1 MNLFSVARRPPTPLL
16 CLALALALASC
27 HGGGGGGK
35 DDLAGGDGTDLAVSG
50 GGGDLAGGPDF
61 AQPVV
66 TCSNGVID
74 PGEIC
79 DDGNTTAGDG
89 CSAAC
94 QTEIGWNCPVV
105 GMACMRTSY
114 CGDGFVTAPETCD
127 DGNSTPGDGCSG
139 TCQAEPNYDC
149 MGQPSTCTSTV
160 IMGCGNGRIDGL
172 ETCDTGPQN
181 GAAGSG
187 CDAGCQ
193 IAMGYD
199 CTGQPSTCVLSTAL
213 AYCGDGVV
221 QSGEQCDDGNST
233 PGDGCSGTCQTEPN
247 YVCSGSPSSCVSS
260 IFVGCGN
267 GRIDSGETCDEG
279 STDTSTNTACTKP
292 SGTCVSNN
300 VSGSG
305 CKACQTEPG
314 YGCTGQ
320 PSTCSVMTTPAFCG
334 DGMVTTGE
342 SCDDGNSTPGDG
354 CSGTCKVEPNS
365 TCSGQPSVCSA
376 TNVCGNGT
384 VDAGENCDDKNKTA
398 GDGCS
403 ATCTIES
410 GFTCS
415 GTPSVCVKNAATCGN
430 GKIDTGEQCDDGN
443 KTSNDGCS
451 SACQTEPGFVCPT
464 PGSPCGPAPK
474 CGDGTVNFALGES
487 CDDNNTTA
495 GDGCSSTCQIE
506 AGYNCTGTSPS
517 VCTKS
522 AVCGNGKIEYGEQC
536 DDKNLTSKDGCSA
549 TCQLEMGFTCT
560 YPGSPCTAAKCGD
573 GVVAGNEQCDT
584 SMSVGSGTSGCTATC
599 RFQQGYACVLDVN
612 GMTSVCHATTC
623 GDGTSEGFEQ
633 CDDGNLV
640 PYDGCSPTCTK
651 DATCSNGVCTA
662 YCGDGIISPGEGC
675 DDGNRQSGDGCS
687 GPASDGTGGCQIESG
702 YTCQTQAQP
711 PASSLTIPILYR
723 DMIHVKNAPAGSTPN
738 PDFDNP
744 AVPISTVT
752 GLVAT
757 TLTGAKPIASGSS
770 NSLVADTTISPNET
784 RAQVFC
790 WWYSDAN
797 CKSDGTIDATLKT
810 TNPYAQK
817 VYMTGAWNSTTM
829 KYGGSPTTLTL
840 TTTDSPA
847 TASSVYTFAS
857 PPNVKTTKTGSTAAC
872 TTAGLCA
879 SGYTYIADGTCGC
892 TGSGSATSCTGNC
905 ANYSSTGFFPV
916 DNLGWNDT
924 ALHPGPTQVDTADD
938 AMSHNFSFT
947 SELHYVFT
955 YDSSKTAKLTF
966 TGDDDVWFFINGHL
980 VVDLGGI
987 HGPSPKTYTLSSAST
1002 DTAGNTLGMTNG
1014 GWYSLDVFQAERHTT
1029 GSDYTISL
1037 AGFVHNLSVCS
1048 PICGDGKVQTGEACD
1063 LGASNAGTAATVAYG
1078 GCSADCKTAGGYCG
1092 DSAVSAANEQCDNG
1106 TNLGVYGQGGC
1117 TPTCQS
1123 TPCCGDGTK
1132 QLQYNEACDDGVNNG
1147 TTGDVCTTSCT
1158 LAQSCGNGKIES
1170 PETCDDGANNGK
1182 PGDPCSSTCVVLCGN
1197 GVVDPGEGCDKGT
1210 GNNNGGYNG
1219 CNPDCTLSLRCG
1231 DGIKTSPNEACD
1243 FGSVNNT
1250 GAYGGCNANCTLAP
1264 YCGDGAKNGTEQCDQ
1279 GSANSGTAYGTGLCT
1294 TTCQTAPYCG
1304 DGVVE
1309 SSHGEQC
1316 DGTTGCDSTCKATAY
1331 CGDGIKNGTE
1341 QCDFGSSN
1349 NTGAYGGC
1357 NADCTLGAYCG
1368 DSKTNGSEVCDQ
1380 GSSNSP
1386 TAYGA
1391 NLCTT
1396 TCQPAP
1402 YCGDG
1407 IIESSHGEQC
1417 DNGAT
1422 NGTAGDKCTSSCKNL
1437 AFCGDGIKNGTE
1449 QCDFGTNNNTGAYG
1463 GCNTDCTLAPYCGD
1477 GAKNGAEQCDQGA
1490 ANSQN
1495 AYGPN
1500 KCTTTCQTAPY
1511 CGDGIVESSFG
1522 EQCDGGNGC
1531 SVMCTQVVL

>member
-1 MNLFSVARRPPTPLL
+1 MPLSFASRATLTRFFSIAF
-16 CLALALALASC
+16 ALAIAGC
-27 HGGGGGGK
+27 HHSGGGAGG
-35 DDLAGGDGTDLAVSG
+35 DDLATGDGTDLAVIG
-50 GGGDLAGGPDF
+50 GNDLAGNPDLVP
-61 AQPVV
+61 AI
-66 TCSNGVID
+66 TCGNGVID

-79 DDGNTTAGDG
+79 DDGNTTTGDG
-89 CSAAC
+89 CSAKC

-105 GMACMRTSY
+105 GMACMRSSY

-160 IMGCGNGRIDGL
+160 IMGCGNGRIDGT

-193 IAMGYD
+193 IVMGYD
-199 CTGQPSTCVLSTAL
+199 CTGQPSTCVFSTAL
-213 AYCGDGVV
+213 AYCGDGIV
-221 QSGEQCDDGNST
+221 QSNEQCDDKNST

-267 GRIDSGETCDEG
+267 GRIDPGETCDEG
-279 STDTSTNTACTKP
+279 STDTSTSTACAKP
-292 SGTCVSNN
+292 GGTCVSNN
-300 VSGSG
+300 VAGSG

-320 PSTCSVMTTPAFCG
+320 PSTCVVMTTPPFCG

-365 TCSGQPSVCSA
+365 TCSGQPSVCVP

-384 VDAGENCDDKNKTA
+384 VDAGENCDDGNKTA

-403 ATCTIES
+403 STCTIES
-410 GFTCS
+410 GYTCS

-451 SACQTEPGFVCPT
+451 SACQIEAGFVCTT
-464 PGSPCGPAPK
+464 PGAPCGPAPK

-487 CDDNNTTA
+487 CDDNNTTSS
-495 GDGCSSTCQIE
+495 DGCSSACQIE
-506 AGYNCTGTSPS
+506 PGYNCTGTSPS
-517 VCTKS
+517 VCNKT

-536 DDKNLTSKDGCSA
+536 DDANTTAKDGCSA
-549 TCQLEMGFTCT
+549 TCQLETGWTCT

-573 GVVAGNEQCDT
+573 GVLAGNEQCDT
-584 SMSVGSGTSGCTATC
+584 GMSVGSGTSGCTATC

-612 GMTSVCHATTC
+612 GMTSVCHVSTC
-623 GDGTSEGFEQ
+623 GDGTQEGFEQ

-651 DATCSNGVCTA
+651 DATCSNGTCTA

-687 GPASDGTGGCQIESG
+687 SLCAVESG
-702 YTCQTQAQP
+702 FTCATQAQP

-723 DMIHVKNAPAGSTPN
+723 DMLYRGTTSPGPGH
-738 PDFDNP
+738 PDFEAFSGAGP
-744 AVPISTVT
+744 QT
-752 GLVAT
+752 GLVKSALGVDGEPVWNSNVAANT
-757 TLTGAKPIASGSS
+757 GNTELTGAV
-770 NSLVADTTISPNET
+770 N
-784 RAQVFC
+784 FC
-790 WWYSDAN
+790 WWYHETGCNGA
-797 CKSDGTIDATLKT
+797 GT
-810 TNPYAQK
+810 TNPYEKK
-817 VYMTGAWNSTTM
+817 VWMTGPWSGTAFT
-829 KYGGSPTTLTL
+829 GSPTTLTL
-840 TTTDSPA
+840 ATTDSPA
-847 TASSVYTFAS
+847 TSNSVYKYSAPTTNITITV
-857 PPNVKTTKTGSTAAC
+857 PKTRIGSGSTAA
-872 TTAGLCA
+872 T
-879 SGYTYIADGTCGC
+879 C
-892 TGSGSATSCTGNC
+892 TGGSRTVAACNAGDTDNGCSCDNTSTTNTCTRNC
-905 ANYSSTGFFPV
+905 LHTVNDTGFYPI
-916 DNLGWNDT
+916 DGLGWNDNT
-924 ALHPGPTQVDTADD
+924 LFPSGAQRSNDQYGV
-938 AMSHNFSFT
+938 MHNFSFT

-955 YDSSKTAKLTF
+955 YDATKSAQFTF

-980 VVDLGGI
+980 VVDLGGL
-987 HGPSPKTYTLSSAST
+987 HPAASATYTLSSAST
-1002 DTAGNTLGMTNG
+1002 DTAGNPLGMNNG

-1029 GSDYTISL
+1029 ASNYALSL
-1037 AGFVHNLSVCS
+1037 AGFVHTLSVCS

-1063 LGASNAGTAATVAYG
+1063 LGAAKNAGTAATVGYG

-1092 DSAVSAANEQCDNG
+1092 DKAVSAANEQCDNG
-1106 TNLGVYGQGGC
+1106 TNLGVYGQGNC
-1117 TPTCQS
+1117 TPTCQN
-1123 TPCCGDGTK
+1123 TPYCGDATK
-1132 QLQYNEACDDGVNNG
+1132 QLQYNEACDDGINNG
-1147 TTGDVCTTSCT
+1147 TAGDVCTTSCT

-1182 PGDPCSSTCVVLCGN
+1182 SGDPCSATCVVLCGN
-1197 GVVDPGEGCDKGT
+1197 GIVDPGEGCDQGT

-1231 DGIKTSPNEACD
+1231 DGIKTTPNELCD

-1250 GAYGGCNANCTLAP
+1250 GAYGGCNTNCTLAP
-1264 YCGDGAKNGTEQCDQ
+1264 YCGDSAKNGSEQCDQ
-1279 GSANSGTAYGTGLCT
+1279 GASNSATAYGTGLCT

-1316 DGTTGCDSTCKATAY
+1316 DGTTGCDSMCKTTAY
-1331 CGDGIKNGTE
+1331 
-1341 QCDFGSSN
+1341 
-1349 NTGAYGGC
+1349 
-1357 NADCTLGAYCG
+1357 
-1368 DSKTNGSEVCDQ
+1368 
-1380 GSSNSP
+1380 
-1386 TAYGA
+1386 
-1391 NLCTT
+1391 
-1396 TCQPAP
+1396 
-1402 YCGDG
+1402 
-1407 IIESSHGEQC
+1407 
-1417 DNGAT
+1417 
-1422 NGTAGDKCTSSCKNL
+1422 
-1437 AFCGDGIKNGTE
+1437 CGDGIKNGTE

-1463 GCNTDCTLAPYCGD
+1463 GCNADCTLGAYCGDNKANGPEICDQGSSNSASAYGAGLCTTTCQSAPYCGDGIIESSHAEQCDDGVKNGTSGDKCTASCKTLAFCGDGIKNGTEQCDFGTNNNTGTYGGCKANCTLAPYCGD
-1477 GAKNGAEQCDQGA
+1477 GAKNGSEQCDQGA

-1495 AYGPN
+1495 AYGPS

-1511 CGDGIVESSFG
+1511 CGDGIIESSFG
-1522 EQCDGGNGC
+1522 EQCDGGSGC
-1531 SVMCTQVVL
+1531 SPICTQIVL